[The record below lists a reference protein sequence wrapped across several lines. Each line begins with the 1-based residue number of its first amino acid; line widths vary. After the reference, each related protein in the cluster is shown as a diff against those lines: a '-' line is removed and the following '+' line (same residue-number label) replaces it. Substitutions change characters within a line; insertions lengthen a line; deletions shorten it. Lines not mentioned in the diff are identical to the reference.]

1 MSGRAGEGVTEEPT
15 EQPLAEP
22 APPRIG
28 FARLRRILL
37 VLAIV
42 LLVAL
47 VTLWTQRKQIARG
60 YADRFLAAHHVPA
73 RYRIADLGFS
83 RQRLTNVVLGD
94 PAHPDLVADWIEL
107 DTVVGTGGAR
117 VTGVRAGHV
126 RVAARLADGTLSFG
140 TLDRLIP
147 ASGGG
152 APFALPAIRLD
163 IQDARMRLETPYG
176 VAGVKLSGSGPL
188 NDGFSGKVAAV
199 SDQLRS
205 GGCTLMQAELALTLT
220 TLAGRPTIT
229 GPVRAAQGECG
240 GVVARFPA
248 ATISARLGAHLE
260 TWNGDVRLAVGSV
273 RGPGARAEA
282 IGGVIGFTGTARGT
296 SGTADLRS
304 GAATLPGATGRGLG
318 FVGRF
323 AVAGARSQVS
333 GTVRGTGITADAA
346 VRRRL
351 TAYRTRDAST
361 PIAPILTG
369 LASADETALRSANI
383 DADVAAMLDG
393 ATGRVTLSRLA
404 AQSASGAR
412 LALSGGKGIAYS
424 WPGGRALIDAN
435 VTLDGGGFPATQLTL
450 AQARPGGAVTGT
462 ATLAPYTTGGAT
474 LALTPVRFTA
484 TPGGN
489 THVETRVALSG
500 PLSGGRVER
509 LAAPLSLYW
518 NGGDRVIVNPSC
530 TPLTVERLAVS
541 SLALDPARLTLCPT
555 GAGLVTL
562 AGGRLGGGARLSA
575 ANLRGSMGGAPLSVS
590 ASGGSVRLGATGF
603 TLAGVSAKLGA
614 ADHQTRLDFASLE
627 GRATGSALGGSF
639 TGGSGQIANVPLAL
653 SGAAGRWRFAAG
665 KLALDGALRVAD
677 SNATPRFKP
686 LAAQGVA
693 LTLAGG
699 RITTTGTLVEP
710 TKQVKVADVS
720 IVHDLGDATGHAD
733 LAVPGITFG
742 KAFQPDALTPLTFG
756 VIADVAGTVK
766 GEGHIRWNK
775 AGVSSDGVFGTDGTD
790 LAAAFGPVTGIAGT
804 IRFTDLL
811 ALESAPAQIITV
823 KTVNPGV
830 PVNDGTIRLQTLAGA
845 RVMVEDGRWPF
856 AGGALVLE
864 PTLLDFSQP
873 VERHM
878 TFRVS
883 SLDAAQFL
891 QQFDFKN
898 LDATGS
904 FDGVL
909 PMIFD
914 ESGGRIENGRLTVQ
928 GDGGTIAYVGDIS
941 QKDLGTWGNFAFQ
954 ALKSLRYRSLGVVMN
969 GPLAGEMITEVK
981 FAGVSQGKGA
991 KRNFLFDRLQKLPLV
1006 FNVTIRAPF
1015 RQLIDSAQSFY
1026 DPKRLIERNLP
1037 ALMEQQR
1044 KKAAQTPPVQPSA
1057 SEKVP

>member
-1 MSGRAGEGVTEEPT
+1 MSGRAGEGETAEMTEEPT
-15 EQPLAEP
+15 AEP

-28 FARLRRILL
+28 FARLRRVLL
-37 VLAIV
+37 VVAIV

-73 RYRIADLGFS
+73 QYRIADLGFD
-83 RQRLTNVVLGD
+83 RQRLTDVVLGD

-107 DTVVGTGGAR
+107 DTAVGTGGAR

-126 RVAARLADGTLSFG
+126 RVAAKLAGGRFSFG
-140 TLDRLIP
+140 TLDRLMP

-152 APFALPAIRLD
+152 GRFALPAIRLD
-163 IQDARMRLETPYG
+163 VDDARMRLETPYG
-176 VAGVKLSGSGPL
+176 VIGAKLSGRGRL
-188 NDGFSGKVAAV
+188 DDGFSGQVAAV
-199 SDQLRS
+199 STRLAN
-205 GGCTLMQAELALTLT
+205 GGCAVTHAALALRLT
-220 TLAGRPTIT
+220 SSAGRLTLA
-229 GPVRAAQGECG
+229 GPVRADEADCNGI
-240 GVVARFPA
+240 AATLPA
-248 ATISARLGAHLE
+248 ATVKATLGAHLE
-260 TWNGDVRLAVGSV
+260 RWDGDVRLAVAAV
-273 RGPGARAEA
+273 RGAGARLES
-282 IGGVIGFTGTARGT
+282 IGGVAGFSGSARGT

-304 GAATLPGATGRGLG
+304 GAVTMPGVSGRGLG
-318 FVGRF
+318 FAGRF
-323 AVAGARSQVS
+323 STGTQSRVS
-333 GTVRGTGITADAA
+333 GTLRGIGMTADAGLRGRIA
-346 VRRRL
+346 
-351 TAYRTRDAST
+351 AYRTRDASM
-361 PIAPILTG
+361 PAAPILDR
-369 LASADETALRSANI
+369 LAKASEAALRSVDF
-383 DADVAAMLDG
+383 DADVAANVG
-393 ATGRVTLSRLA
+393 GGGGRVTVSRGTA
-404 AQSASGAR
+404 RSASGAR
-412 LALSGGKGIAYS
+412 LALSGGKGVAYG
-424 WPGGRALIDAN
+424 WPGGGATIDGIA
-435 VTLDGGGFPATQLTL
+435 TLDGGGFPAVGLTL
-450 AQARPGGAVTGT
+450 AQAQAGGAITGA
-462 ATLAPYTTGGAT
+462 ATVAPYATGGAT

-489 THVETRVALSG
+489 THVETRVMLSG
-500 PLSGGRVER
+500 PLAGGRVER
-509 LAAPLSLYW
+509 FTAPLSLYW
-518 NGGDRVIVNPSC
+518 NGRDRVIVNPSC
-530 TPLTVERLAVS
+530 TPLAVARLAVS
-541 SLALDPARLTLCPT
+541 GLALDPAKVTLCPT

-562 AGGRLGGGARLSA
+562 AGGRLGGGARVSA
-575 ANLRGSMGGAPLSVS
+575 TSLRGSIGGAPLALS
-590 ASGGSVRLGATGF
+590 ATGGRVRLGATGF
-603 TLAGVSAKLGA
+603 TLAGVSAKLGP
-614 ADHQTRLDFASLE
+614 ADRQTRLDFAAIE
-627 GRATGSALGGSF
+627 GKAAGNALGGSF
-639 TGGSGQIANVPLAL
+639 TGGGGQIANVPLAL
-653 SGAAGRWRFAAG
+653 SGAAGRWRFADG
-665 KLALDGALRVAD
+665 KLALDGALTVAD
-677 SNATPRFKP
+677 SNPTPRFKP
-686 LAAQGVA
+686 LAAQAVA

-720 IVHDLGDATGHAD
+720 IVHDLGDASGHAD

-742 KAFQPDALTPLTFG
+742 KMFQPDALTPLTFG

-775 AGVSSDGVFGTDGTD
+775 AGVSSDGVFSTPGTD

-804 IRFTDLL
+804 IHFTDLL
-811 ALESAPAQIITV
+811 ALESAPAQIVTV
-823 KTVNPGV
+823 KTINPGV
-830 PVNDGTIRLQTLAGA
+830 PVNDGTIRLQLLAGT

-878 TFRVS
+878 TFRVG

-909 PMIFD
+909 PMVFD
-914 ESGGRIENGRLTVQ
+914 ETGGRIENGRLTVQ
-928 GDGGTIAYVGDIS
+928 NDGGTIAYVGEVS

-981 FAGVSQGKGA
+981 FAGIAQGRGA
-991 KRNFLFDRLQKLPLV
+991 KRNFLLDRLQKLPLV

-1044 KKAAQTPPVQPSA
+1044 KKDAKTPPVQPPA
-1057 SEKVP
+1057 SETVP

>member
-1 MSGRAGEGVTEEPT
+1 VTEEPT

-47 VTLWTQRKQIARG
+47 VTVWTERKQIARG
-60 YADRFLAAHHVPA
+60 YADRFLAAHKVPA
-73 RYRIADLGFS
+73 RYKIADLGFN
-83 RQRLTNVVLGD
+83 RQRLTDVVLGD

-107 DTVVGTGGAR
+107 DTVVGTGGVH

-126 RVAARLADGTLSFG
+126 RVAARLAGGKLSFG

-147 ASGGG
+147 ASGGKT
-152 APFALPAIRLD
+152 PFALPAIRLD
-163 IQDARMRLETPYG
+163 IADARMRLVTPYG
-176 VAGVKLSGSGPL
+176 IVGAKLAGSGPL
-188 NDGFSGKVAAV
+188 DDGFSGRVSAV
-199 SDQLRS
+199 SEQLAS
-205 GGCTLMQAELALTLT
+205 GGCTVTQPALSLTLT
-220 TLAGRPTIT
+220 TIAGRPTIT
-229 GPVRAAQGECG
+229 GPVRAARGECAG
-240 GVVARFPA
+240 IVARFPA
-248 ATISARLGAHLE
+248 ATVNATLGAHLE
-260 TWNGDVRLAVGSV
+260 RWNGDLRLAVDSV
-273 RGPGARAEA
+273 REASARAEA
-282 IGGVIGFTGTARGT
+282 IGGVIAFTGTTRGT

-304 GAATLPGATGRGLG
+304 GAASVPGVTGRGLG
-318 FVGRF
+318 FAGRF
-323 AVAGARSQVS
+323 AVAGARSQMS
-333 GTVRGTGITADAA
+333 GTVRGIGITADPALRQRIA
-346 VRRRL
+346 
-351 TAYRTRDAST
+351 AYRTRDAST

-369 LASADETALRSANI
+369 LASAGEAALRSADI
-383 DADVAAMLDG
+383 DADIAVTLDG
-393 ATGRVTLSRLA
+393 ATGRAALSRLA
-404 AQSASGAR
+404 ALSASGAR
-412 LALSGGKGIAYS
+412 LTLSGGNGIAYR
-424 WPGGRALIDAN
+424 WPDGRALIDAN
-435 VTLDGGGFPATQLTL
+435 AALDGGGFPATRLTL
-450 AQARPGGAVTGT
+450 AQAQPGGAVTGT

-489 THVETRVALSG
+489 THVETRVTLSG

-509 LAAPLSLYW
+509 LSAPLSLYW
-518 NGGDRVIVNPSC
+518 NGRDRVIVNPSC
-530 TPLTVERLAVS
+530 TPLAVERLAVS
-541 SLALDPARLTLCPT
+541 SLILDPARLTLCPT

-562 AGGRLGGGARLSA
+562 AGGHLGGGARLSA
-575 ANLRGSMGGAPLSVS
+575 TNLRGEMGGAPLAVS
-590 ASGGSVRLGATGF
+590 ATGGSVRLGATGF
-603 TLAGVSAKLGA
+603 ALAGVSARLGPV
-614 ADHQTRLDFASLE
+614 DRQTRLDFAALE
-627 GRATGSALGGSF
+627 GRATGNPLGGSF
-639 TGGSGQIANVPLAL
+639 TGGGGQIANVPLAL

-665 KLALDGALRVAD
+665 KLALDGALTVAD
-677 SNATPRFKP
+677 SNPTPRFKP
-686 LAAQGVA
+686 LTAQAVA

-699 RITTTGTLVEP
+699 KIATTGTLVEP

-766 GEGHIRWNK
+766 GDGHIRWTK
-775 AGVSSDGVFGTDGTD
+775 AGVTSDGVFSTPGTD

-811 ALESAPAQIITV
+811 ALESAPAQIVTV
-823 KTVNPGV
+823 KTINPGV
-830 PVNDGTIRLQTLAGA
+830 PVNDGTIRLQTLAGT
-845 RVMVEDGRWPF
+845 RVMVESGRWPF

-878 TFRVS
+878 TFRVA

-928 GDGGTIAYVGDIS
+928 NDGGTIAYVGDVS

-969 GPLAGEMITEVK
+969 GPLAGEMVTEVK
-981 FAGVSQGKGA
+981 FAGVAQGKGA

-1037 ALMEQQR
+1037 ALMEEQR
-1044 KKAAQTPPVQPSA
+1044 KKAAQTPPVQPPA
-1057 SEKVP
+1057 IEKVP